1 MLNTKISSGLIGIVL
16 TLLLFAPPTQADP
29 CGMVPP
35 IYVGNISPITRIGLQ
50 KTYVFYKD
58 GIETF
63 VIRPGFQGNV
73 DNFGMLIPFPNPPA
87 LRKVPDNIFEQI
99 ANAID
104 PPEVVV
110 DLRMQVEA
118 DFATESAAMP
128 SAAMRGMEFS
138 ADTVVVLKQEAVG
151 MYEVAVLQ
159 AGSAKALKRWMDQNG
174 FQYPNG
180 MDAVT
185 EDYVQLDWCF
195 VAVKTKVG
203 NQGAVEPAPGQRQ
216 VDPALPKGSVFDGH
230 VQGMGFRFKS
240 DELVVPMRLSA
251 FNGGDLRN
259 IVYLLTDGPRKVR
272 SIPEQYVVRQLKG
285 KTLMHNV
292 TQPLPL
298 RIIGGTEKD
307 IPDYRQKSLDEER
320 NPAPHNAVA
329 KELFASDLLAVETGN
344 LSLEHEETEK
354 ELLRIGEHFGL
365 RGTDVD
371 KQNASAL
378 KAQRE
383 QTVKKGLDLL
393 ASMTL
398 TVVDGDFPRE
408 VIAKDNL
415 TFEQYAMPASKNS
428 TEFYQAP
435 LFAPGGQK
443 EGILKTS
450 FIDWPG
456 VRQSVRREHVISRFI
471 AFTLLGIGLAVAL
484 AWCFFGK
491 TGKTVPLILVA
502 LLSST
507 SVAWANPSD
516 SQPTN
521 HPVSGEQ
528 PMAVDLSEMLAKLE
542 NSKTASA
549 AIDEIVT
556 FAKQNDADRKEAVG
570 GLVNLVKSSD
580 EISQKGWAI
589 AALAKIGGQDVD
601 EQLLDIHSDPNNP
614 AIVRTW
620 AAAARVSMTQ
630 SVNGLIEKANLINS
644 FPALGRP
651 IGLRL
656 VAKLNDGK
664 QSIDLSEVIGI
675 TVKVPQLAAGLAPAI
690 MAFGPEAIAEV
701 ATHGDDN
708 NIRRTATGYLGAL
721 ANQGQSPAVA
731 ELVTS
736 QLKFDPD
743 AKSVPW
749 KGGAL
754 FLPAIQW
761 SKPEAQQ
768 LVGQLIRWYLWCDT
782 HNDTESQQQLYNNL
796 RSIQLARA
804 AGYRPA
810 GPGNS
815 QAWLESWGNTVGKNK
830 VKQILKEQGLLDN
843 KKYASVLNDIQDK
856 K

>member
-174 FQYPNG
+174 FQYPDG

-272 SIPEQYVVRQLKG
+272 SIPEQFVVRQLKG
-285 KTLMHNV
+285 KTLINNV
-292 TQPLPL
+292 TKPLPL
-298 RIIGGTEKD
+298 RIIGGIEIE
-307 IPDYRQKSLDEER
+307 IPDYRQKSLAEER

-365 RGTDVD
+365 RGADID
-371 KQNASAL
+371 KQNAIAL

-393 ASMTL
+393 AGMTL

-415 TFEQYAMPASKNS
+415 TFASYNMPEQQNRTEVYDAKLNEKPPKLEGERVSDADFQRYLNGDLEAGPRSQVASML
-428 TEFYQAP
+428 P
-435 LFAPGGQK
+435 LAG
-443 EGILKTS
+443 
-450 FIDWPG
+450 
-456 VRQSVRREHVISRFI
+456 
-471 AFTLLGIGLAVAL
+471 LLGFS
-484 AWCFFGK
+484 W
-491 TGKTVPLILVA
+491 
-502 LLSST
+502 
-507 SVAWANPSD
+507 WA
-516 SQPTN
+516 TN
-521 HPVSGEQ
+521 ARRRRNE
-528 PMAVDLSEMLAKLE
+528 
-542 NSKTASA
+542 
-549 AIDEIVT
+549 
-556 FAKQNDADRKEAVG
+556 R
-570 GLVNLVKSSD
+570 
-580 EISQKGWAI
+580 
-589 AALAKIGGQDVD
+589 
-601 EQLLDIHSDPNNP
+601 DPNN
-614 AIVRTW
+614 V
-620 AAAARVSMTQ
+620 
-630 SVNGLIEKANLINS
+630 
-644 FPALGRP
+644 
-651 IGLRL
+651 
-656 VAKLNDGK
+656 
-664 QSIDLSEVIGI
+664 
-675 TVKVPQLAAGLAPAI
+675 
-690 MAFGPEAIAEV
+690 
-701 ATHGDDN
+701 
-708 NIRRTATGYLGAL
+708 
-721 ANQGQSPAVA
+721 
-731 ELVTS
+731 
-736 QLKFDPD
+736 
-743 AKSVPW
+743 
-749 KGGAL
+749 
-754 FLPAIQW
+754 
-761 SKPEAQQ
+761 
-768 LVGQLIRWYLWCDT
+768 
-782 HNDTESQQQLYNNL
+782 
-796 RSIQLARA
+796 
-804 AGYRPA
+804 
-810 GPGNS
+810 
-815 QAWLESWGNTVGKNK
+815 
-830 VKQILKEQGLLDN
+830 
-843 KKYASVLNDIQDK
+843 
-856 K
+856 